1 MKPTNPMAQLEQWKK
16 NNEQG
21 KINQFVNEMNQ
32 TKIGLVKGNKLNI
45 EPVKN
50 AIKNCE
56 RNCETAKRSKT
67 QRTLDNTGF
76 IKGNCETGCEFAKA
90 QNDSVKNANQSKI
103 GSVKSA
109 VKLKFEK
116 NQSAN
121 LHSVENTQG
130 NEHRE
135 TKNKY
140 QGKLSFTPLA
150 FEYAQLSRQFK
161 LILDSNQR
169 CLEVYPDDF
178 HHKLKMRGECVDLVG
193 RLKGGGKLFN
203 DLAKSANLNA
213 EQTALLKSFNQ
224 LNGYLIFKFSEVA
237 KQIDELN
244 LERGTLEFIAG

>member
-1 MKPTNPMAQLEQWKK
+1 MKPTNPMAQLQQWKA
-16 NNEQG
+16 NNTKKLVSDG
-21 KINQFVNEMNQ
+21 GVSVNGAHPNVL
-32 TKIGLVKGNKLNI
+32 KI
-45 EPVKN
+45 EPVKS

-76 IKGNCETGCEFAKA
+76 IKRNCETGCEFAKV

-103 GSVKSA
+103 GSVK
-109 VKLKFEK
+109 
-116 NQSAN
+116 
-121 LHSVENTQG
+121 NTQG

-140 QGKLSFTPLA
+140 QGKLSFNPLA

-161 LILDSNQR
+161 LIHDSNR
-169 CLEVYPDDF
+169 KCLEVYPDDF
-178 HHKLKMRGECVDLVG
+178 HHKLKMRGECVDLVE

-203 DLAKSANLNA
+203 DLAKGTNLNT

-244 LERGTLEFIAG
+244 LERVENIKLQGGSDE

>member
-16 NNEQG
+16 NNEQE

-32 TKIGLVKGNKLNI
+32 TEIGLAKGNKLKI
-45 EPVKN
+45 EP
-50 AIKNCE
+50 
-56 RNCETAKRSKT
+56 
-67 QRTLDNTGF
+67 
-76 IKGNCETGCEFAKA
+76 
-90 QNDSVKNANQSKI
+90 
-103 GSVKSA
+103 VKSA

-116 NQSAN
+116 NQNAN

-140 QGKLSFTPLA
+140 QGKLSINPLVA
-150 FEYAQLSRQFK
+150 EYSQLTRQFK
-161 LILDSNQR
+161 LIHDSNR
-169 CLEVYPDDF
+169 KCLEVYPDDF

-224 LNGYLIFKFSEVA
+224 VNGYLIYKFSEVMA
-237 KQIDELN
+237 QIELLQIEYIELQKN
-244 LERGTLEFIAG
+244 DSR